1 MLPLLREAGYEVTGT
16 TRVASRA
23 EELRAAGITPV
34 VVDVY
39 DRAALGAAMLAARP
53 DVVVHQLTDLPHGLK
68 AELMAEG
75 LIRNARLRIEGTR
88 NLVDAALG
96 AGVRRLVAQSIAFVY
111 APGREPHDESDP
123 LNSPAEEP
131 WRSTMEGVVTLERL
145 ATTTSGL
152 DGLVLRY
159 GMFYGPGTGF
169 EAAAGQ
175 AGGACRRGGAGGDA
189 RDRARGAGNL
199 QRRRGRR
206 RGIDRQSAPR
216 VELGPELQAEKLR
229 SALICAR
236 QAVTPFSPS
245 VVDISVIP
253 SESASR
259 GTPDLSAPRLSRYS
273 PGKIGVLRLAQRSLR
288 MTQKRAS
295 PDEHCFCPR

>member
-23 EELRAAGITPV
+23 EELRAAGITPAV
-34 VVDVY
+34 VNVY

-159 GMFYGPGTGF
+159 GMFYGLGTGV
-169 EAAAGQ
+169 EAAAGKPAVHVDAAAQ
-175 AGGACRRGGAGGDA
+175 AAMLAI
-189 RDRARGAGNL
+189 ARGAP
-199 QRRRGRR
+199 
-206 RGIDRQSAPR
+206 GIYNVAEDDGVVSIARAR
-216 VELGPELQAEKLR
+216 HELGWDPSFRLEN
-229 SALICAR
+229 SALR
-236 QAVTPFSPS
+236 
-245 VVDISVIP
+245 
-253 SESASR
+253 
-259 GTPDLSAPRLSRYS
+259 
-273 PGKIGVLRLAQRSLR
+273 
-288 MTQKRAS
+288 
-295 PDEHCFCPR
+295 

>member
-16 TRVASRA
+16 TRIASRA
-23 EELRAAGITPV
+23 EELRAAGITPAV
-34 VVDVY
+34 VNVY

-169 EAAAGQ
+169 ETAPGKPAVHVDAAAQ
-175 AGGACRRGGAGGDA
+175 AAMLAIV
-189 RDRARGAGNL
+189 RGAPGIYNVAENDGAVSIAGA
-199 QRRRGRR
+199 RR
-206 RGIDRQSAPR
+206 
-216 VELGPELQAEKLR
+216 ELAWDPSFRLKN
-229 SALICAR
+229 SALR
-236 QAVTPFSPS
+236 
-245 VVDISVIP
+245 
-253 SESASR
+253 
-259 GTPDLSAPRLSRYS
+259 
-273 PGKIGVLRLAQRSLR
+273 
-288 MTQKRAS
+288 
-295 PDEHCFCPR
+295 

>member
-1 MLPLLREAGYEVTGT
+1 MLPLLRETGYEVTGT

-23 EELRAAGITPV
+23 EELRAAGITPA

-75 LIRNARLRIEGTR
+75 LIRNARVRIEGTR
-88 NLVDAALG
+88 NLVDAALA

-111 APGREPHDESDP
+111 APGPEPHDESDP

-131 WRSTMEGVVTLERL
+131 WRTTMEGVVTLERL

-169 EAAAGQ
+169 ETAPGKPGIHVEAAAQ
-175 AGGACRRGGAGGDA
+175 AAMLAIV
-189 RDRARGAGNL
+189 RGAP
-199 QRRRGRR
+199 
-206 RGIDRQSAPR
+206 GIYNVAEDDGAISIAKARH
-216 VELGPELQAEKLR
+216 ELGWEPSFRLKN
-229 SALICAR
+229 SALR
-236 QAVTPFSPS
+236 
-245 VVDISVIP
+245 
-253 SESASR
+253 
-259 GTPDLSAPRLSRYS
+259 
-273 PGKIGVLRLAQRSLR
+273 
-288 MTQKRAS
+288 
-295 PDEHCFCPR
+295 

>member
-16 TRVASRA
+16 TRIASRA

-34 VVDVY
+34 VVNVY

-53 DVVVHQLTDLPHGLK
+53 DVVVHQLTDLPRGLK

-159 GMFYGPGTGF
+159 GMFYGLGTGF
-169 EAAAGQ
+169 EAAAGTPAVHVDAAAQ
-175 AGGACRRGGAGGDA
+175 AAMLAIVRGAPGIYNVAEDDGAVSIA
-189 RDRARGAGNL
+189 RAR
-199 QRRRGRR
+199 R
-206 RGIDRQSAPR
+206 
-216 VELGPELQAEKLR
+216 ELSWDPSFRLKN
-229 SALICAR
+229 SALR
-236 QAVTPFSPS
+236 
-245 VVDISVIP
+245 
-253 SESASR
+253 
-259 GTPDLSAPRLSRYS
+259 
-273 PGKIGVLRLAQRSLR
+273 
-288 MTQKRAS
+288 
-295 PDEHCFCPR
+295 

>member
-1 MLPLLREAGYEVTGT
+1 MLPLLREAGYEVTWT
-16 TRVASRA
+16 TRIASRA

-34 VVDVY
+34 IVNVY

-123 LNSPAEEP
+123 LNSTAEEP

-169 EAAAGQ
+169 EASAGKPAVHVDAAAQ
-175 AGGACRRGGAGGDA
+175 AAMLAI
-189 RDRARGAGNL
+189 ARGAPGIYNVAEDDGAVSIAKA
-199 QRRRGRR
+199 RR
-206 RGIDRQSAPR
+206 
-216 VELGPELQAEKLR
+216 KLSWDPSFR
-229 SALICAR
+229 LKNSALR
-236 QAVTPFSPS
+236 
-245 VVDISVIP
+245 
-253 SESASR
+253 
-259 GTPDLSAPRLSRYS
+259 
-273 PGKIGVLRLAQRSLR
+273 
-288 MTQKRAS
+288 
-295 PDEHCFCPR
+295 